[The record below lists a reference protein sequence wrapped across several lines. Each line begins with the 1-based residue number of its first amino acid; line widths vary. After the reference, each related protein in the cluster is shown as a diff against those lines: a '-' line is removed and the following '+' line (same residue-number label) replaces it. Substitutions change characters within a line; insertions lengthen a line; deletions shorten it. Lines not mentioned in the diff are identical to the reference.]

1 MISGSNVKEFVYEAL
16 PSRVIFGWGA
26 TARLAD
32 EVERLKLK
40 QILVLST
47 PAQTGAAQAVAAALG
62 SRVAA
67 TFDGAAM
74 HTPVDVTNRAME
86 IVRANQIDAT
96 LAIGGGSTIGLGKAI
111 ALRTD
116 LPQIALPT
124 TYAGSE
130 MTPILGQ
137 TENGMKTTIRDRR
150 VLPEIVIY
158 DPAHTLSLPAAL
170 SATSGLNA
178 IAHAV
183 EGLYAKDGNPIVS
196 LMAEDGIR
204 ALAAALP
211 VLVERPADREARE
224 KALYGAWLC
233 GATLGAVGMALHHK
247 LCHVLGGS
255 FDLPHAET
263 HSVILPYAAA
273 YNANAA
279 PEAIRAVE
287 RALGTERPA
296 AVALQALAKRIGAP
310 TSLAAIGMKKDGID
324 KAADLA
330 VANPYWNPRPIDRA
344 SIAALIADAFAGK
357 TLA

>member
-1 MISGSNVKEFVYEAL
+1 MTSGSDVKEFVYEAL

-26 TARLAD
+26 TARLTA
-32 EVERLKLK
+32 EVERLNLK
-40 QILVLST
+40 HILVLST
-47 PAQTGAAQAVAAALG
+47 PAQTGTARTVAAALG
-62 SRVAA
+62 NRVAA

-86 IVRANQIDAT
+86 IVRANGIDAT

-116 LPQIALPT
+116 LPQITLPT

-137 TENGMKTTIRDRR
+137 TENGVKTTIRDPR

-158 DPAHTLSLPAAL
+158 DPAHTLSLPVAL
-170 SATSGLNA
+170 SSTSGLNA

-196 LMAEDGIR
+196 LMAQDGIR
-204 ALAAALP
+204 ALASALP
-211 VLVERPADREARE
+211 VLIERPANRDARE

-247 LCHVLGGS
+247 LCHVLGGT

-263 HSVILPYAAA
+263 HSVILPYAVA
-273 YNANAA
+273 YNAGAA
-279 PEAIRAVE
+279 PDAMHAIE
-287 RALGTERPA
+287 RALGAGPA
-296 AVALQALAKRIGAP
+296 ASALQTLAKRIGAP
-310 TSLAAIGMKKDGID
+310 LSLAAIGMPKDGID

-357 TLA
+357 SLP